1 MIKGRGNEA
10 DVGRGAGAEVRAFLG
25 IPAVI
30 VSPSMR
36 TLMRFVERIARS
48 KAAVLISGESGAGKE
63 VVARAVHE
71 YSPRAGKPWIDINC
85 AALPDHLLESELFGF
100 ERGAFS
106 GADAPKPGMFEL
118 ANQGT
123 LFLDEIGELNLKS
136 QSKLLRVLDGYPYYR
151 LGGTRKIE
159 IDVRIVAATN
169 ADLDQEV
176 RTGKFRADLYH
187 RLNQVH
193 VPVPAL
199 RERPEDVEALAA
211 LLLRQH
217 NPDLRLSP
225 EAEEALVHYS
235 WPGNVR
241 ELKNL
246 IARLAATT
254 DDLEILRE
262 DLPPE
267 FQPGPAESEP
277 GPTHSLD
284 RLEQEVIFH
293 ALEQADGQRTRAA
306 EMLGISRRT
315 LIRRL
320 KMYGVK
326 QAVGQPPW
334 PADGAR
340 SLGPAGLDAAGESC
354 APGASGAER
363 RERRPVCPS
372 AGSPMVSNPIN

>member
-1 MIKGRGNEA
+1 MEKERGVWRNRTGVA
-10 DVGRGAGAEVRAFLG
+10 ALPEVRAFLG
-25 IPAVI
+25 IQAVI
-30 VSPSMR
+30 ASSRMQS
-36 TLMRFVERIARS
+36 LMRFVERIARS
-48 KAAVLISGESGAGKE
+48 KAAVLVTGESGAGKE

-71 YSPRAGKPWIDINC
+71 YSPRAGKSWIDINC

-106 GADAPKPGMFEL
+106 GADAPKPGIFEL
-118 ANQGT
+118 AHQGT

-151 LGGTRKIE
+151 LGGTRKID

-169 ADLDQEV
+169 ADLQQEV
-176 RTGKFRADLYH
+176 RAGRFREDLYH

-193 VPVPAL
+193 IPVPAL
-199 RERPEDVEALAA
+199 RERPEDIEPLAQLFLRQENADLVLSAEALAA
-211 LLLRQH
+211 L
-217 NPDLRLSP
+217 
-225 EAEEALVHYS
+225 ACYS
-235 WPGNVR
+235 WPGNIR

-246 IARLAATT
+246 VARLAATV
-254 DDLEILRE
+254 DGAMISRV

-267 FQPGPAESEP
+267 FQPESDEFDAEP
-277 GPTHSLD
+277 MHSLD
-284 RLEQEVIFH
+284 RLEQEVILH

-326 QAVGQPPW
+326 PAITQPPW
-334 PADGAR
+334 PVDSVRTLETA
-340 SLGPAGLDAAGESC
+340 GPERGKGTAASTNPLMSV
-354 APGASGAER
+354 A
-363 RERRPVCPS
+363 
-372 AGSPMVSNPIN
+372 SNPIN